1 MFIPSQFVQ
10 IWINCSKKAI
20 EYVCILTGVGGGEG
34 RGSTS
39 VVKKLLA
46 SWYQLLK
53 VVHHC
58 KSGYTFLS
66 DWKWKMAAVDIKTNL
81 VSVTN
86 IMSSRFSAGRIDWPF
101 DICRLIS
108 SCFSIG
114 TGVQSGWPISIW
126 LTSRDNGNHKSCR
139 SVSHVSCLQFI
150 NFEVDTFYPMLSLG
164 RSKSWSAPLGVKMS
178 QSHSPRLAAPECR
191 ESPRRTSS
199 DKFAAHCLSDGGGE
213 RGRARTTRSD
223 TPGPCRATE
232 KLRDGHRLI
241 GKVDTSA
248 TYNLISLSVWNVDDW
263 GVISILWIDKIYQ
276 SRGALYS
283 HSILRIRLVSDGW
296 SRVEKLHS
304 HLNIMSWPAL
314 PRPAGEHRLE
324 IY

>member
-34 RGSTS
+34 RDSTS

-86 IMSSRFSAGRIDWPF
+86 MSPRFSAGRIDWPF
-101 DICRLIS
+101 DICSLIS

-114 TGVQSGWPISIW
+114 TAVQSGWPISIW
-126 LTSRDNGNHKSCR
+126 PSGRDNGNHKSCR

-150 NFEVDTFYPMLSLG
+150 NCKVDTFYPVLSLG
-164 RSKSWSAPLGVKMS
+164 RSKSWSAPLGLKMS
-178 QSHSPRLAAPECR
+178 QSVQSPQFLWWWR
-191 ESPRRTSS
+191 PR
-199 DKFAAHCLSDGGGE
+199 SDGRLHVE
-213 RGRARTTRSD
+213 QV
-223 TPGPCRATE
+223 AT
-232 KLRDGHRLI
+232 
-241 GKVDTSA
+241 S
-248 TYNLISLSVWNVDDW
+248 
-263 GVISILWIDKIYQ
+263 
-276 SRGALYS
+276 
-283 HSILRIRLVSDGW
+283 
-296 SRVEKLHS
+296 
-304 HLNIMSWPAL
+304 L
-314 PRPAGEHRLE
+314 PRSCFPQWRRWRERSGRHH
-324 IY
+324 

>member
-34 RGSTS
+34 RDSTS

-86 IMSSRFSAGRIDWPF
+86 MSPRFSAGRIDWPF
-101 DICRLIS
+101 DICSLIS

-114 TGVQSGWPISIW
+114 TAVQSGWPISIW
-126 LTSRDNGNHKSCR
+126 PSGRDNGNHKSCR

-150 NFEVDTFYPMLSLG
+150 NCKVDTFYPVLSVG

-178 QSHSPRLAAPECR
+178 QSVSPTVSLLAAEGCR
-191 ESPRRTSS
+191 EAPRRTFS
-199 DKFAAHCLSDGGGE
+199 DKLAAQSGSVTAVARHGGPAPVDLAWRGNTAGTGRRETE
-213 RGRARTTRSD
+213 RRTQ
-223 TPGPCRATE
+223 A
-232 KLRDGHRLI
+232 K
-241 GKVDTSA
+241 
-248 TYNLISLSVWNVDDW
+248 
-263 GVISILWIDKIYQ
+263 
-276 SRGALYS
+276 
-283 HSILRIRLVSDGW
+283 
-296 SRVEKLHS
+296 
-304 HLNIMSWPAL
+304 
-314 PRPAGEHRLE
+314 
-324 IY
+324 

>member
-86 IMSSRFSAGRIDWPF
+86 MSPRFSAGRIDWPF
-101 DICRLIS
+101 DICSLIS

-114 TGVQSGWPISIW
+114 TAVQSGWPISIW
-126 LTSRDNGNHKSCR
+126 PSGRDNGNHKSCR

-150 NFEVDTFYPMLSLG
+150 NCKVDTFYPVLSVG

-178 QSHSPRLAAPECR
+178 QSVSPTVTLLLLAAPQSR
-191 ESPRRTSS
+191 EAPRRTFS
-199 DKFAAHCLSDGGGE
+199 DKLAAQLVASQWRRWRETAGRYQYIYHGGT
-213 RGRARTTRSD
+213 RGR
-223 TPGPCRATE
+223 
-232 KLRDGHRLI
+232 DGSGRNWEENT
-241 GKVDTSA
+241 G
-248 TYNLISLSVWNVDDW
+248 
-263 GVISILWIDKIYQ
+263 
-276 SRGALYS
+276 
-283 HSILRIRLVSDGW
+283 
-296 SRVEKLHS
+296 
-304 HLNIMSWPAL
+304 
-314 PRPAGEHRLE
+314 
-324 IY
+324 